1 MRAGR
6 QRPTP
11 AKPKYRQQQENIIE
25 THIQTVD
32 VLVIGGG
39 TAGPMAAA
47 KAKEANPALRVLLLE
62 KAHVKRSGA
71 ISMGMDG
78 LNNAIVPGFATP
90 EQYVKEI
97 TTANDGIV
105 NQKTVMAYAQNSFP
119 MIEEL
124 DRWGVKFEKDETGD
138 YAMRKVHHM
147 GTYVLPMP
155 EGHDIKKVLYR
166 RLKRAR
172 VEITNRLVA
181 TRLLTSE
188 DGSIAGAMAFDCRT
202 GDFHVIRA
210 KTVVLSTG
218 AAGRLG
224 LPASGYLFGT
234 YENPTNAGDGY
245 SMAYHAGA
253 ELSGIECFQINP
265 LIKDYN
271 GPACA
276 YVTGPFGG
284 FTTNSH
290 GERFIECDY
299 WSGQMMQEFYNELQ
313 GGNGPV
319 FLKLNHLAEETI
331 STIETILHTNER
343 PSRGRFHEGRG
354 TNYREQMVE
363 MHISEIGLCSGHS
376 ASGVWVNEHAETT
389 VTGLYAAGDLA
400 CVPHNYMLGAFVY
413 GKLAGESAASYCAGK
428 PLADVSQQQID
439 TERARVWA
447 PLSRTDGLPPNQVEY
462 KLRRMVNDY
471 LQPPK
476 VTRKMEIGLSR
487 FEAIREDLDRLQA
500 RNPHELMRAL
510 EVHAIRDCAEMA
522 ARASLYRTESRW
534 GLYHNRVDYPERNDA
549 EWLVHVQVKK
559 EQDKMICLK
568 RPLEPYIVAL
578 DDKEKS
584 AYQHLRIKK
593 EADAGST
600 AQQFKK
606 AEPATA

>member
-1 MRAGR
+1 M
-6 QRPTP
+6 Q
-11 AKPKYRQQQENIIE
+11 

-39 TAGPMAAA
+39 TGGPMAAV
-47 KAKEANPALRVLLLE
+47 KAKEANPHLRVLLLE
-62 KAHVKRSGA
+62 KANVKRSGA

-78 LNNAIVPGFATP
+78 LNNAVVPGFATP

-97 TTANDGIV
+97 TIANDGIV
-105 NQKTVMAYAQNSFP
+105 NQKTVMAYARNSYA

-166 RLKRAR
+166 RLKRVR

-181 TRLLTSE
+181 TRLLTAD

-284 FTTNSH
+284 YTTNNK

-299 WSGQMMQEFYNELQ
+299 WSGQMMMEFYRELQ
-313 GGNGPV
+313 GGDGPV
-319 FLKLNHLAEETI
+319 FLKLDHLADETI

-343 PSRGRFHEGRG
+343 PSRGRFHAGRG
-354 TNYREQMVE
+354 TDYRKQMVE

-376 ASGVWVNEHAETT
+376 ASGVWVNEYAETT
-389 VTGLYAAGDLA
+389 VPGLYAAGDLA

-413 GKLAGESAASYCAGK
+413 GKLAGESAARYCAEK
-428 PLADVSQQQID
+428 PLAEVDEAQV
-439 TERARVWA
+439 ERERTRVWA
-447 PLSRTDGLPPNQVEY
+447 PLSREDGLPPAQVEY
-462 KLRRMVNDY
+462 KLRRIVNDY

-476 VTRKMEIGLSR
+476 VTRKMEIGLQR
-487 FEAIREDLDRLQA
+487 FEAIREDLDRLSA
-500 RNPHELMRAL
+500 RNPHELMRAM

-522 ARASLYRTESRW
+522 ARASLFRTESRW
-534 GLYHNRVDYPERNDA
+534 GLYHYRVDYPERNDA
-549 EWLVHVQVKK
+549 DWFVHAQLKK
-559 EQDKMICLK
+559 DGDSMMSFK
-568 RPLEPYIVAL
+568 RPIAPYIVSL
-578 DDKEKS
+578 DENEKTV
-584 AYQHLRIKK
+584 YQRLRINK
-593 EADAGST
+593 EIVK
-600 AQQFKK
+600 QPV
-606 AEPATA
+606 PA

>member
-1 MRAGR
+1 M
-6 QRPTP
+6 QT
-11 AKPKYRQQQENIIE
+11 IE
-25 THIQTVD
+25 HEVD

-39 TAGPMAAA
+39 TAGPMAAV
-47 KAKEANPALRVLLLE
+47 KAKQANPALRVLLLE
-62 KAHVKRSGA
+62 KANVKRSGA

-78 LNNAIVPGFATP
+78 LNNAVVPGFATP
-90 EQYVKEI
+90 EQYVREI
-97 TTANDGIV
+97 TAANDGIV
-105 NQKTVMAYAQNSFP
+105 NQKTLMAYAQGSFA

-138 YAMRKVHHM
+138 YAMKKVHHM

-166 RLKRAR
+166 QLKRAR

-181 TRLLTSE
+181 TRLLTDA
-188 DGSIAGAMAFDCRT
+188 DGRIAGAMAFDCRT
-202 GDFHVIRA
+202 ADFHVIRA
-210 KTVVLSTG
+210 KAVVLSTG

-234 YENPTNAGDGY
+234 YENPTNCGDGY

-284 FTTNSH
+284 YTTNAR

-299 WSGQMMQEFYNELQ
+299 WSGQMMWEFQRELQ

-319 FLKLNHLAEETI
+319 FLKLDHLAEETI
-331 STIETILHTNER
+331 AQIETILHTNER
-343 PSRGRFHEGRG
+343 PSRGRFHAGRG
-354 TNYREQMVE
+354 TDYRERMVE

-376 ASGVWVNEHAETT
+376 ASGVWVDEHARTT
-389 VTGLYAAGDLA
+389 VPGLHAAGDLA

-413 GKLAGESAASYCAGK
+413 GRLAGESGAGFCAQHDFAVVDAGQ
-428 PLADVSQQQID
+428 VER
-439 TERARVWA
+439 ERARVWA
-447 PLSRTDGLPPNQVEY
+447 PLRRERGLPANQVEY

-476 VTRKMEIGLSR
+476 VTRKMEIGLER
-487 FEAIREDLDRLQA
+487 FTAIRDDLDQLLA
-500 RNPHELMRAL
+500 RDPHELMRAL

-522 ARASLYRTESRW
+522 ARASLFRTESRW
-534 GLYHNRVDYPERNDA
+534 GLYHARVDFPERNDA
-549 EWLVHVQVKK
+549 DWFCHAQIRKGA
-559 EQDKMICLK
+559 DGAMTSFK
-568 RPLEPYIVAL
+568 RAIEPYIVPMPE
-578 DDKEKS
+578 DERTS
-584 AYQHLRIKK
+584 YQRLRVP
-593 EADAGST
+593 AAG
-600 AQQFKK
+600 AIAAA